1 MGFDSTTLAAT
12 GEVYTW
18 GWKECVPSGNL
29 IGDLGMVEH
38 LQKDTTGNQSS
49 LPAEQGISVTW
60 VPVSSTS
67 SVSVQSLSARRP
79 HRHRC
84 DLEPSVHT
92 SSSSRVED
100 GGSQPGFGK

>member
-1 MGFDSTTLAAT
+1 MGLLVNLHSTET

-60 VPVSSTS
+60 VY
-67 SVSVQSLSARRP
+67 LEKHARRP
-79 HRHRC
+79 FR
-84 DLEPSVHT
+84 LY
-92 SSSSRVED
+92 
-100 GGSQPGFGK
+100 